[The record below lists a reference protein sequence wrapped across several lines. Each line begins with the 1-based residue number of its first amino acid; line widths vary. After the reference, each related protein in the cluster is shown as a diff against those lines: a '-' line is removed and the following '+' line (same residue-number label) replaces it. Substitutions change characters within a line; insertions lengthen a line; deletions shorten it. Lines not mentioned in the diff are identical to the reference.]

1 MEFKHIPVM
10 LNECLDGLNL
20 KDNGIFVDGTIGGAG
35 HSSEILRRTKNARL
49 IGIDRDTEAL
59 NVCKQRLEEYK
70 DRVTLVHDNFKNI
83 QEILENLN
91 IDKID
96 GMLVDLGVSSYQLDN
111 AERGFSFRYDAKLDM
126 RMNTEQKLS
135 AYEVVN
141 QYSQTELKQ
150 IISDYGEERFA
161 SSIARHI
168 VIAREKEPIKTTG
181 QLKDVILKSVPRYK
195 GNDGSSNVQRT
206 FQAIRIEVNAEL
218 TGLGEFIKD
227 AMEVLKPQG
236 RLAILTFHSLEDRI
250 VKHTF
255 RDLCTDCVCPP
266 DFPICVCN
274 HRAQG
279 KLVGK
284 MIIASKEETKLNSRS
299 ASAKLRVIEK
309 L

>member
-1 MEFKHIPVM
+1 M
-10 LNECLDGLNL
+10 LNECLQGLNL
-20 KDNGIFVDGTIGGAG
+20 KDNGIYVDGTIGGAG
-35 HSSEILRRTKNARL
+35 HSSEILARTKNARL

-59 NVCKQRLEEYK
+59 DVCKQRLEK
-70 DRVTLVHDNFKNI
+70 HQKRVTLVHDNFKNI
-83 QEILENLN
+83 KEILKNLN
-91 IDKID
+91 IDQID

-111 AERGFSFRYDAKLDM
+111 AQRGFSFRYNTKLDM
-126 RMNTEQKLS
+126 RMNKEQKLS
-135 AYEVVN
+135 AFEVVN
-141 QYSQTELKQ
+141 QYSQTQLKQ
-150 IISDYGEERFA
+150 IISEYGEERFA

-168 VIAREKEPIKTTG
+168 VLTREKEPILTTG
-181 QLKDVILKSVPRYK
+181 QLKDIILKSVPRYK

-218 TGLGEFIKD
+218 TGLSEFIKD
-227 AMEVLKPQG
+227 AVEVLKPSG

-255 RDLCTDCVCPP
+255 RDLCISCICPP

-274 HRAQG
+274 HKAQG

-284 MIIASKEETKLNSRS
+284 MVIATDQEIKNNSRS

>member
-1 MEFKHIPVM
+1 MEFKHVPVM

-20 KDNGIFVDGTIGGAG
+20 KDNGIYVDGTIGGAG
-35 HSSEILRRTKNARL
+35 HSLQILARTKKAKL
-49 IGIDRDTEAL
+49 IGIDRDNEAL
-59 NVCKQRLEEYK
+59 NVCKQRLEQYQN
-70 DRVTLVHDNFKNI
+70 RTMLVHDNFKNI
-83 QEILENLN
+83 KEVLSNLE

-96 GMLVDLGVSSYQLDN
+96 GVLVDLGVSSYQLDN
-111 AERGFSFRYDAKLDM
+111 AERGFSFRYNAKLDM
-126 RMNTEQKLS
+126 RMNKEQKLS
-135 AYEVVN
+135 AFDVVN
-141 QYSQTELKQ
+141 TYSQTQLKQ

-168 VIAREKEPIKTTG
+168 VEARKNNTINTTG
-181 QLKDVILKSVPRYK
+181 ELKDIVLKSVPRYK

-218 TGLGEFIKD
+218 TGLADFIKD
-227 AMEVLKPQG
+227 AMEVLKPGG

-255 RDLCTDCVCPP
+255 RDLCTACICPP

-274 HRAQG
+274 HKAVG
-279 KLVGK
+279 KLVNK
-284 MIIASKEETKLNSRS
+284 MTIASKEEIKQNSRS

>member
-1 MEFKHIPVM
+1 M

-20 KDNGIFVDGTIGGAG
+20 KDNGIYVDGTIGGAG
-35 HSSEILRRTKNARL
+35 HSLQILARTKKAKL
-49 IGIDRDTEAL
+49 IGIDRDNEAL
-59 NVCKQRLEEYK
+59 NVCKQRLEQYQN
-70 DRVTLVHDNFKNI
+70 RTMLVHDNFKNI
-83 QEILENLN
+83 KEVLSNLE

-96 GMLVDLGVSSYQLDN
+96 GVLVDLGVSSYQLDN
-111 AERGFSFRYDAKLDM
+111 AERGFSFRYNAKLDM
-126 RMNTEQKLS
+126 RMNKEQKLS
-135 AYEVVN
+135 AFDVVN
-141 QYSQTELKQ
+141 TYSQTQLKQ

-168 VIAREKEPIKTTG
+168 VEARKNNTINTTG
-181 QLKDVILKSVPRYK
+181 ELKDIVLKSVPRYK

-218 TGLGEFIKD
+218 TGLADFIKD
-227 AMEVLKPQG
+227 AMEVLKPGG

-255 RDLCTDCVCPP
+255 RDLCTACICPP

-274 HRAQG
+274 HKAVG
-279 KLVGK
+279 KLVNK
-284 MIIASKEETKLNSRS
+284 MTIASKEEIKQNSRS